1 MSPRARQLLR
11 DAMIAASLITAVA
24 VAQAA
29 YTRVAGRAPACC
41 RWRANDAAPPHP
53 YAACAFAIAE
63 ECRKLEWWPE

>member
-1 MSPRARQLLR
+1 MSPRARQFLR

-41 RWRANDAAPPHP
+41 SRAANTAAPPHP
-53 YAACAFAIAE
+53 HIACAFAVAE
-63 ECRKLEWWPE
+63 ECRKLDWWPE